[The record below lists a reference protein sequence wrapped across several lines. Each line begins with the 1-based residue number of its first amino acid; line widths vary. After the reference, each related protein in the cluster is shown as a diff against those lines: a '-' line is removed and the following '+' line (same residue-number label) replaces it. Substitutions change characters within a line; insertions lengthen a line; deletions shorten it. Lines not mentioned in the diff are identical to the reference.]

1 MQQRKIYTGREAYHD
16 QKAIFLIRFHAICC
30 KLMDVS
36 GCLGMG
42 AVKAVNGIEVDIPAL
57 LNQLEAPTASKVAS
71 ANTRYEAK

>member
-1 MQQRKIYTGREAYHD
+1 
-16 QKAIFLIRFHAICC
+16 
-30 KLMDVS
+30 MDVS
-36 GCLGMG
+36 GCLDMG